1 MLAES
6 SLKFMEFSGL
16 NSFLG
21 NNIFGELG
29 EDKSKKGKTP
39 LVYAA
44 HMVLDSQAVEHL
56 ELTEA

>member
-1 MLAES
+1 
-6 SLKFMEFSGL
+6 MEFSGL